1 MAELNTTFAGAIQGS
16 STLTKT
22 GTGTFTLT
30 GNNPNTGITTISGG
44 VLQIGD
50 GVTSGAG
57 QLGAGNI
64 SDNATLKFART
75 DAISIA
81 NVISGSGNLVQAG
94 GNTLTPI
101 RPTLTAAQPS

>member
-1 MAELNTTFAGAIQGS
+1 MSFHRKNSSTTANFGALYGGPNTQLTQPENYVIGGLNLNTTFAGTIQGS

-57 QLGAGNI
+57 HLVPEI
-64 SDNATLKFART
+64 S
-75 DAISIA
+75 
-81 NVISGSGNLVQAG
+81 
-94 GNTLTPI
+94 
-101 RPTLTAAQPS
+101 PTMPL